1 MTSASSLLHEL
12 AALGP
17 PPGANRPGLSAI
29 EEEAI
34 ALVAARCRE
43 HGLEVERDAV
53 GNLVARLLGRRP
65 DLGEV
70 WTGSHVDTVPAGGR
84 FDGALGVALAVEAV
98 GRLAADAPLERT
110 VAVVVLRDEEGWR
123 FGNGL
128 FGSRALLGAVSAEEL
143 GSRDAAGVSI
153 AEALAA
159 TGRAAPTPGTP
170 TLAPPAVFVEAHVE
184 QGSVLARRDAPV
196 GVVTAITGML
206 GYEVRFEGRA
216 GHAGT
221 TAWADRRDALVAA
234 AAYTVALRDA
244 VRELP
249 DAVVTVGRLV
259 VEPGATNVVPRRAVL
274 SVDARA
280 PEREGLAA
288 LGRLVASLA
297 QRVAADER
305 CTVAVDQRFTSPPV
319 PMDATI
325 RDRMWDAI
333 AATGGEPVALPS
345 GAGHDAATFAGA
357 GVRTGMLF
365 VRSLADGASHT
376 PGEHTDAAAITIA
389 ADVLTSVLADLAS
402 PDIVPDRG
410 QGA

>member
-1 MTSASSLLHEL
+1 MSITSSLLDEL
-12 AALGP
+12 AAIGP
-17 PPGANRPGLSAI
+17 PPGANRPGLSAV

-34 ALVAARCRE
+34 SVVAARCRD

-53 GNLVARLLGRRP
+53 GNLVARLIGRRP
-65 DLGEV
+65 DIGEV

-98 GRLAADAPLERT
+98 GRLAAGPQLERT

-128 FGSRALLGAVSAEEL
+128 FGSRALLGAVGAEEL
-143 GSRDAAGVSI
+143 ELRDAEGVSV

-159 TGRAAPTPGTP
+159 VGRAGPTPGVP
-170 TLAPPAVFVEAHVE
+170 SLAAPAAFLEAHVE
-184 QGSVLARRDAPV
+184 QGSVLNRRGAPV

-206 GYEVRFEGRA
+206 GYEVQFEGRA
-216 GHAGT
+216 AHAGT

-234 AAYTVALRDA
+234 AAYALALRGA
-244 VRELP
+244 ARELP
-249 DAVVTVGRLV
+249 DAVATVGRLV
-259 VEPGATNVVPRRAVL
+259 VEPGATNVVPRRAVV

-280 PEREGLAA
+280 PEPGTLEGLE
-288 LGRLVASLA
+288 GLVASLA
-297 QRVAADER
+297 ERVAAEEG
-305 CTVAVDQRFTSPPV
+305 CTVAIERRFATPPV

-325 RDRMWDAI
+325 RDRIGEAI
-333 AATGGEPVALPS
+333 AATGREAVALPS
-345 GAGHDAATFAGA
+345 GAGHDAATFAEA
-357 GVRTGMLF
+357 GIPTGMLF

-376 PGEHTDAAAITIA
+376 PDEQTDAAAITVA
-389 ADVLTSVLADLAS
+389 ADVLTTVLADLAS
-402 PDIVPDRG
+402 PDIVPRGG

>member
-1 MTSASSLLHEL
+1 MTIATSLLDEL
-12 AALGP
+12 AAIGP
-17 PPGANRPGLSAI
+17 PPGANRPGLSAV
-29 EEEAI
+29 EEEALC
-34 ALVAARCRE
+34 LVAKRCRD

-65 DLGEV
+65 ALGEI

-98 GRLAADAPLERT
+98 GRLAAGPQLERT

-128 FGSRALLGAVSAEEL
+128 FGSRVLLGAVGAEEL
-143 GSRDAAGVSI
+143 EVCDAGGVSV

-159 TGRAAPTPGTP
+159 EGRAAPAPGAP
-170 TLAPPAVFVEAHVE
+170 TLAAPAAFLEAHVE

-196 GVVTAITGML
+196 GIVTAIAGML

-216 GHAGT
+216 AHAGT
-221 TAWADRRDALVAA
+221 TAWPDRRDALVAA
-234 AAYTVALRDA
+234 AAFTLGLREA
-244 VRELP
+244 AREVP

-259 VEPGATNVVPRRAVL
+259 VEPGATNVIPRRAVV

-280 PEREGLAA
+280 PERGGLAA
-288 LGRLVASLA
+288 LERLVASLA
-297 QRVAADER
+297 ERVAAEER
-305 CTVAVDQRFTSPPV
+305 CTVAIDQRLATPPV

-325 RDRMWDAI
+325 RDRMGEAI
-333 AATGGEPVALPS
+333 AATGCERVALAS
-345 GAGHDAATFAGA
+345 GAGHDAATFAEA
-357 GVRTGMLF
+357 GIPTGMLF
-365 VRSLADGASHT
+365 VRSLADGASHS
-376 PGEHTDAAAITIA
+376 PEEHTDDAAITVA

-402 PDIVPDRG
+402 PDTVPRGG